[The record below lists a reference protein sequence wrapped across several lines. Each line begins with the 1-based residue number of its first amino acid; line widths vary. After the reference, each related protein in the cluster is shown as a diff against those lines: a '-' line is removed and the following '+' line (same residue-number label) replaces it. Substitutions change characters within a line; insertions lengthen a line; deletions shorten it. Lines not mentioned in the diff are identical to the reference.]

1 MSARRIAGLQSYCP
15 IPLYNAARQNV
26 VYGHIC
32 NFRVEDAR
40 LRVVIRMVNDA
51 NTDILVDPT
60 DTGYVQKL
68 TSEFRSRKFRVHPKR
83 VHFQVDGQVVS
94 VDQFF
99 CKTPFTKE
107 YFEQCASL
115 NDNERDVPL
124 NPSRVTGIFSSIN
137 IGVPADEAEVEETPT
152 ELAVV
157 NEAVLEQAPGT
168 ELAVVEEAVVE
179 QVPGTEL
186 AVVEAAFE
194 QEELAEV
201 DEGVIEEALDL
212 DLADMRITLAPCK
225 DPSFQRLLMNNV
237 HDLIVQRNKFI
248 QEEPSRKDAI
258 RREIDEL
265 KPWSGEERL
274 NYMLNAACSCPRPQY
289 LSCKQN
295 GQACIPVEVRAIQR
309 IVDKTSSLNLKV
321 KHAKWF
327 VSEPIEQAY
336 IDTCENLPMAT
347 TVFEPNLMSCGTNNE
362 FLMWRSSCP
371 TEVQMRR
378 MAWNRDKVRTSALQT
393 MVRKEYL
400 LASCTLTYGDKWC
413 NMRPGHK
420 MALLVRACVEKG
432 MKVGEAYVIRD
443 ERLMIP
449 AFLVIFE

>member
-1 MSARRIAGLQSYCP
+1 MSSTRRIAGLQAYCP
-15 IPLYNAARQNV
+15 IPLYNAVRQDV
-26 VYGHIC
+26 VYGHIS
-32 NFRVEDAR
+32 NFRVEDGR
-40 LRVVIRMVNDA
+40 LRVVIHMVNDA
-51 NTDILVDPT
+51 NTDILVDPADT
-60 DTGYVQKL
+60 DYVQKL
-68 TSEFRSRKFRVHPKR
+68 TYEFRSRNFRVHPKR

-94 VDQFF
+94 VDKFF
-99 CKTPFTKE
+99 CKSPFTKE
-107 YFEQCASL
+107 YFEKCASFD
-115 NDNERDVPL
+115 DNERDVHL

-137 IGVPADEAEVEETPT
+137 IGLPEEPEAEVKETPGT

-157 NEAVLEQAPGT
+157 EAAVAEAPGT
-168 ELAVVEEAVVE
+168 ELAVVEEA
-179 QVPGTEL
+179 PGT
-186 AVVEAAFE
+186 
-194 QEELAEV
+194 ELAEV
-201 DEGVIEEALDL
+201 DEGGIGEALGL
-212 DLADMRITLAPCK
+212 ELAGMGITLAPCK

-248 QEEPSRKDAI
+248 QEEPLRKDAI

-289 LSCKQN
+289 LSCKKN

-432 MKVGEAYVIRD
+432 MKVGDEYVIRD

-449 AFLVIFE
+449 AFLVIFD